1 MKPYEPGGALPA
13 RVFAKVRHTGAGER
27 PGRGSLRA
35 ISDIGD
41 PRLVKALAHPL
52 RVQILGVL
60 EERVASP
67 SDLAEELGAPLGN
80 VSYHVRTLADLG
92 LLKLVRRR
100 TRRGAVEHY
109 YQARG
114 RATVSDEAWSQVPSV
129 VRRSMV
135 GVALDQAVEQA
146 VAAAGS
152 GGFDGDGSSLTRHSL
167 TLDEEA
173 MREAGDALQRLHDEL
188 AVIQKR
194 SADRLGADGDGDSRQ
209 IGLVTMLFETPP

>member
-1 MKPYEPGGALPA
+1 
-13 RVFAKVRHTGAGER
+13 
-27 PGRGSLRA
+27 LRA

-52 RVQILGVL
+52 RVQILSVL

-109 YQARG
+109 YQAKG
-114 RATVSDEAWSQVPSV
+114 RATVSDRAWSQVPTV
-129 VRRSMV
+129 VRQSMV
-135 GVALDQAVEQA
+135 GVALEQA
-146 VAAAGS
+146 VQQAVSAAGS
-152 GGFDGDGSSLTRHSL
+152 GGFDGDDSSVTRHAL
-167 TLDEEA
+167 TLDETGV
-173 MREAGDALQRLHDEL
+173 REARDALARLHDEL
-188 AVIQKR
+188 AAIQER
-194 SADRLGADGDGDSRQ
+194 SSERVDGNRRDRHL
-209 IGLVTMLFETPP
+209 GLVTMLFEPQAHAEA

>member
-1 MKPYEPGGALPA
+1 M
-13 RVFAKVRHTGAGER
+13 
-27 PGRGSLRA
+27 RA

-80 VSYHVRTLADLG
+80 VSYHVRTLTELG

-109 YQARG
+109 YRATG
-114 RATVSDEAWSQVPSV
+114 RATVSDQAWSQVPSV
-129 VRRSMV
+129 VRRSMT
-135 GVALDQAVEQA
+135 GVALEQA
-146 VAAAGS
+146 IEQVVSAAAG
-152 GGFDGDGSSLTRHSL
+152 GGFDADDATVTRHSL
-167 TLDEEA
+167 AVDGEG
-173 MREAGDALQRLHDEL
+173 MRELSEAVDEL
-188 AVIQKR
+188 NRALDAIKTR
-194 SADRLGADGDGDSRQ
+194 SAKRVEGGDGGARQ
-209 IGLVTMLFETPP
+209 VGVVTMQFELGPVAQSAGVRRAAEG

>member
-1 MKPYEPGGALPA
+1 M
-13 RVFAKVRHTGAGER
+13 
-27 PGRGSLRA
+27 RA

-52 RVQILGVL
+52 RVQILAVL

-67 SDLAEELGAPLGN
+67 SGLAEQLGAPLGN

-92 LLKLVRRR
+92 LVKLVRRR

-109 YQARG
+109 YRARG

-135 GVALDQAVEQA
+135 GVALEQAVEH
-146 VAAAGS
+146 AAAAAAS
-152 GGFDGDGSSLTRHSL
+152 GGFEGEDSSVTRHAM
-167 TLDEEA
+167 TLDERGV
-173 MREAGDALQRLHDEL
+173 REACDALAKLHDEL
-188 AVIQKR
+188 AEIQRR
-194 SADRLGADGDGDSRQ
+194 SGDRLDGGGDGRQ
-209 IGLVTMLFETPP
+209 LGLVTMMFEAAAAS

>member
-1 MKPYEPGGALPA
+1 MYS
-13 RVFAKVRHTGAGER
+13 AGR
-27 PGRGSLRA
+27 RGRGVRARGAMRA

-52 RVQILGVL
+52 RVQILSAL

-92 LLKLVRRR
+92 LLKLVRRK

-109 YQARG
+109 YQAAG

-135 GVALDQAVEQA
+135 GVALEQA
-146 VAAAGS
+146 VNAAVSAAAA
-152 GGFDGDGSSLTRHSL
+152 GGFDGEDTSLTRHTL
-167 TLDEEA
+167 TLDDEGV
-173 MREAGDALQRLHDEL
+173 REACDALARLHDDL
-188 AVIQKR
+188 AAVQER
-194 SADRLGADGDGDSRQ
+194 AAARRGDDGGGGRQ
-209 IGLVTMLFETPP
+209 VGLV

>member
-1 MKPYEPGGALPA
+1 M
-13 RVFAKVRHTGAGER
+13 
-27 PGRGSLRA
+27 RA

-114 RATVSDEAWSQVPSV
+114 RATVSDEAWQQVPSV

-135 GVALDQAVEQA
+135 GVALDQAIEQA

-152 GGFDGDGSSLTRHSL
+152 GGFDGDGAGVTRHSL
-167 TLDEEA
+167 SLDEDAIEEA
-173 MREAGDALQRLHDEL
+173 TQALQRLHDEL
-188 AVIQKR
+188 AEIQER
-194 SADRLGADGDGDSRQ
+194 SADRADDGDRRQ
-209 IGLVTMLFETPP
+209 VGLVTMLFDAV

>member
-1 MKPYEPGGALPA
+1 M
-13 RVFAKVRHTGAGER
+13 
-27 PGRGSLRA
+27 RA

-52 RVQILGVL
+52 RVQILTVL
-60 EERVASP
+60 EERTASP

-80 VSYHVRTLADLG
+80 VSYHVRTLTDLG

-109 YQARG
+109 YRARE
-114 RATVSDEAWSQVPSV
+114 RATVSDKAWSQVPTV

-135 GVALDQAVEQA
+135 GVALEQAIDHA

-152 GGFDGDGSSLTRHSL
+152 GGFDAGDTSLTRHSVA
-167 TLDEEA
+167 LDDEGV
-173 MREAGDALQRLHDEL
+173 RELGGALARLHEEL
-188 AVIQKR
+188 GAIEQR
-194 SADRLGADGDGDSRQ
+194 SAARLEEDGAAPRQVGVVAMLFDAAGAPAGADQ
-209 IGLVTMLFETPP
+209 

>member
-1 MKPYEPGGALPA
+1 
-13 RVFAKVRHTGAGER
+13 
-27 PGRGSLRA
+27 LRA

-80 VSYHVRTLADLG
+80 VSYHVRTLAELG

-114 RATVSDEAWSQVPSV
+114 RATVSDKAWSQVPEV

-135 GVALDQAVEQA
+135 GVALDQAIEQA
-146 VAAAGS
+146 VAAAGT
-152 GGFDGDGSSLTRHSL
+152 GGFDGDGAGVTRHSL
-167 TLDEEA
+167 NLDE
-173 MREAGDALQRLHDEL
+173 RGLQEAGRALQRLHDEL
-188 AVIQKR
+188 ADIQER
-194 SADRLGADGDGDSRQ
+194 SAERGAADGDARQ
-209 IGLVTMLFETPP
+209 VGLVTMLFDSR

>member
-1 MKPYEPGGALPA
+1 
-13 RVFAKVRHTGAGER
+13 
-27 PGRGSLRA
+27 LRA

-114 RATVSDEAWSQVPSV
+114 RATVSDKAWSQVPEV

-135 GVALDQAVEQA
+135 GVALDQAIEQA
-146 VAAAGS
+146 MAAAGA
-152 GGFDGDGSSLTRHSL
+152 GGFDGDGTGVTRHSL
-167 TLDEEA
+167 NLDERGVE
-173 MREAGDALQRLHDEL
+173 EAGQALQRLHDEL
-188 AVIQKR
+188 AEIQER
-194 SADRLGADGDGDSRQ
+194 NAERGADGDGRQ
-209 IGLVTMLFETPP
+209 VGLVTMLFDAR

>member
-1 MKPYEPGGALPA
+1 MTGGDADPQRLC
-13 RVFAKVRHTGAGER
+13 KDAGRRGGGR
-27 PGRGSLRA
+27 PGWRALRA

-52 RVQILGVL
+52 RVQILSVL

-67 SDLAEELGAPLGN
+67 SSLAEELGAPLGN

-114 RATVSDEAWSQVPSV
+114 RATVTDRAWSQVPEV
-129 VRRSMV
+129 VRKSMV
-135 GVALDQAVEQA
+135 GVALEQAVDQAVS
-146 VAAAGS
+146 AAGN
-152 GGFDGDGSSLTRHSL
+152 GGFDGDDSSVTRHAL
-167 TLDEEA
+167 TLDEA
-173 MREAGDALQRLHDEL
+173 GVREACKALARLHDEL
-188 AVIQKR
+188 AAIQER
-194 SADRLGADGDGDSRQ
+194 SFERLDGDGRGRHV
-209 IGLVTMLFETPP
+209 GLVTMLFEPQAQTQS

>member
-1 MKPYEPGGALPA
+1 M
-13 RVFAKVRHTGAGER
+13 
-27 PGRGSLRA
+27 RA

-52 RVQILGVL
+52 RVQILSLL

-109 YQARG
+109 YQARE
-114 RATVSDEAWSQVPSV
+114 RATVTDKAWSQVPSI
-129 VRRSMV
+129 VRKSMV
-135 GVALDQAVEQA
+135 GVALEQA
-146 VAAAGS
+146 IESATAAAAAG
-152 GGFDGDGSSLTRHSL
+152 GFDADGASVTRHSIA
-167 TLDEEA
+167 LDEKGL
-173 MREAGDALQRLHDEL
+173 RDLGDAVAGLHDQL
-188 AVIQKR
+188 TTIQAA
-194 SADRLGADGDGDSRQ
+194 SAERVEQNGAKPRNV
-209 IGLVTMLFETPP
+209 GLVTMLYEAAGEPEPAGEAG

>member
-1 MKPYEPGGALPA
+1 M
-13 RVFAKVRHTGAGER
+13 
-27 PGRGSLRA
+27 RA

-52 RVQILGVL
+52 RVQILSVL

-100 TRRGAVEHY
+100 SRRGAVEHY

-114 RATVSDEAWSQVPSV
+114 RATVSDRAWSQVPSV

-135 GVALDQAVEQA
+135 GVALDQAIEQA
-146 VAAAGS
+146 TAALGS
-152 GGFDGDGSSLTRHSL
+152 GGFDAEESGLTRHSL
-167 TLDEEA
+167 KLDQKGATEA
-173 MREAGDALQRLHDEL
+173 AEALARLHAEL
-188 AVIQKR
+188 AEIQSR
-194 SADRLGADGDGDSRQ
+194 SEDRLQDEDGDQRQ
-209 IGLVTMLFETPP
+209 VGLVTMMYESANGRPAEED

>member
-1 MKPYEPGGALPA
+1 M
-13 RVFAKVRHTGAGER
+13 
-27 PGRGSLRA
+27 RA

-114 RATVSDEAWSQVPSV
+114 RATVSDAAWQQVPEV

-135 GVALDQAVEQA
+135 GVALDQAIEQA

-152 GGFDGDGSSLTRHSL
+152 GGFDGDGSGVTRHSL
-167 TLDEEA
+167 SLDERGVE
-173 MREAGDALQRLHDEL
+173 EAGQALQRLHDEL
-188 AVIQKR
+188 AEIQER
-194 SADRLGADGDGDSRQ
+194 SADRGSDDTDGRRQ
-209 IGLVTMLFETPP
+209 VGLVTMLFDAR

>member
-1 MKPYEPGGALPA
+1 M
-13 RVFAKVRHTGAGER
+13 
-27 PGRGSLRA
+27 RA

-52 RVQILGVL
+52 RVQILTVL

-109 YQARG
+109 YRARG
-114 RATVSDEAWSQVPSV
+114 RATVSDKAWSQVPSV
-129 VRRSMV
+129 VRKSMV
-135 GVALDQAVEQA
+135 GVALDQAIEQA
-146 VAAAGS
+146 VAAAGA
-152 GGFDGDGSSLTRHSL
+152 GGFDTDEASLTRHSVA
-167 TLDEEA
+167 LDA
-173 MREAGDALQRLHDEL
+173 HGVREL
-188 AVIQKR
+188 
-194 SADRLGADGDGDSRQ
+194 
-209 IGLVTMLFETPP
+209 

>member
-1 MKPYEPGGALPA
+1 M
-13 RVFAKVRHTGAGER
+13 
-27 PGRGSLRA
+27 RA

-52 RVQILGVL
+52 RVQILTVL
-60 EERVASP
+60 EERTASP

-80 VSYHVRTLADLG
+80 VSYHVRTLTDLG

-109 YQARG
+109 YRARE
-114 RATVSDEAWSQVPSV
+114 RATVSDKAWSQVPTV

-135 GVALDQAVEQA
+135 GVALEQAIDHA

-152 GGFDGDGSSLTRHSL
+152 GGFDSDDTSLTRHSIA
-167 TLDEEA
+167 LDDEGV
-173 MREAGDALQRLHDEL
+173 RELGQALARLHEEL
-188 AVIQKR
+188 AKIEQQ
-194 SADRLGADGDGDSRQ
+194 SAARIDDDSAPRQ
-209 IGLVTMLFETPP
+209 VGVVTMLFDAGPAPADPDD

>member
-1 MKPYEPGGALPA
+1 M
-13 RVFAKVRHTGAGER
+13 
-27 PGRGSLRA
+27 RA

-52 RVQILGVL
+52 RVQILTVL

-80 VSYHVRTLADLG
+80 VSYHVRTLSDLG

-109 YQARG
+109 YRARG
-114 RATVSDEAWSQVPSV
+114 RATVTDRAWSQVPSV

-135 GVALDQAVEQA
+135 GVALEQSIEQA
-146 VAAAGS
+146 VAAAAD
-152 GGFDGDGSSLTRHSL
+152 GGFDADETSVTRHSVE
-167 TLDEEA
+167 LDEDGV
-173 MREAGDALQRLHDEL
+173 RELCDALGRLHEEL
-188 AVIQKR
+188 GAIQERSTKR
-194 SADRLGADGDGDSRQ
+194 ADGDQGGARQ
-209 IGLVTMLFETPP
+209 VGLVTMLYDAPAPASANGS